1 MAPPPVTFVSAGSI
15 IIPASG
21 TSGIAAPYPSSI
33 LVSGISNPVVSIQIQ
48 LNELTHTFPDDIDIL
63 LESPAGQKM
72 IIMSDAGGTSD
83 VVNIT
88 LTLEDSAATL
98 LPDSGPL
105 ISGSFMPTN
114 YGFAVDNFPP
124 PAPIP
129 PYSSPATT
137 GSATLN
143 GTFLTGL
150 PGSLNGLWNLWIRD
164 DGPNDIGTLASW
176 QITFFFSDIPCL
188 YKDTLVHTINGKKQ
202 IKDIKAGD
210 SVIDYKGNS
219 VEVEYNIVL
228 PEAKKFTLIPKNSL
242 GDSKPSMNLYIR
254 KEHPILLD
262 GKEVLP
268 GKISDKMKVMK
279 KAETIYSLCTKE
291 RTFVKM
297 NNVDV
302 ATWGK
307 EDWENKR
314 NTKYSKQ

>member
-1 MAPPPVTFVSAGSI
+1 MAPPPVTFVSAGPI

-33 LVSGISNPVVSIQIQ
+33 LVSGISNPVASIQIR

-72 IIMSDAGGTSD
+72 IIMSDVGGNPD

-98 LPDSGPL
+98 LPDGGPL
-105 ISGSFMPTN
+105 ISGTFRPAN
-114 YGFAVDNFPP
+114 YSGADPFPL

-129 PYSSPATT
+129 PYANP
-137 GSATLN
+137 GPFGFATLN

-150 PGSLNGLWNLWIRD
+150 SSSLNGNWNLWIVD
-164 DGPNDIGTLASW
+164 DADTDIGTLANW

-188 YKDTLVHTINGKKQ
+188 YKDTLVHTVNGKKQ

-210 SVIDYKGNS
+210 FVIDYKGNS

-242 GDSKPSMNLYIR
+242 GNSKPSVNLYIR

-262 GKEVLP
+262 GKEILP
-268 GKISDKMKVMK
+268 GKISDKVKVMK
-279 KAETIYSLCTKE
+279 KADTIYSLCTKE

-307 EDWENKR
+307 EDWENKH